1 MILITPFAVALGW
14 FGIPETFPVIGG
26 ITNNYVE
33 GLIEPY
39 IEYYELHVAHATF
52 SWVALVASLVVV
64 LGGLGL
70 GYLLYGRGFAK
81 GQIDPLRKW
90 LGPIW
95 VLLHNKYYVD
105 ELYQHTIIPFNIG
118 LSKMLYW
125 IDDFWII
132 DPLVNMIGKVGVWIA
147 GVSAAFDRLV
157 VDGVVNG
164 VASITDSLGVSVRR
178 VQDGHIQVYLLV
190 LAVSIAIWLLL
201 EALPLV
207 LTLV

>member
-1 MILITPFAVALGW
+1 MAF
-14 FGIPETFPVIGG
+14 PETFPVIGG
-26 ITNNYVE
+26 ITNNFVE
-33 GLIEPY
+33 GLVEPY

-105 ELYQHTIIPFNIG
+105 ELYQHTIIPFTLG
-118 LSKMLYW
+118 LSKLLYW

-164 VASITDSLGVSVRR
+164 VASSPTV
-178 VQDGHIQVYLLV
+178 LV
-190 LAVSIAIWLLL
+190 CRCVGFRTVTFRSICWYWQSQSPSGCCLRHCRWS
-201 EALPLV
+201 
-207 LTLV
+207 